1 MDTTDN
7 TLAPP
12 SDWLL
17 RWPQAT
23 QPGAH
28 ALDLACGR
36 GRHLR
41 HLLSLGMSVTGVDI
55 NAEATAPWR
64 DLAEIITADLEN
76 GPWPLPGRQFD
87 LVLVTN
93 YLWRPLLPAIVQS
106 VAPGGWLVY
115 ETFAAGQERIGRPAR
130 PEFLLQPGELI
141 QACAALR
148 VVAYEDLYIPGESPR
163 YVQRIAAVRPV

>member
-1 MDTTDN
+1 MDSTD

-17 RWPQAT
+17 RWPQAL
-23 QPGAH
+23 QPGAT

-55 NAEATAPWR
+55 NEEATAPWR
-64 DLAEIITADLEN
+64 ELAEIVNADLEN
-76 GPWPLPGRQFD
+76 GPWPLPGRRFD

-115 ETFAAGQERIGRPAR
+115 ETFAAGQERVGRPAR

-141 QACAALR
+141 QACADLR

-163 YVQRIAAVRPV
+163 YVQRIAAVRAV